1 MAVRI
6 KWPTR
11 ENENE
16 NEIEAASEMHV
27 TTLDTNQISNV
38 EVGVNTSK
46 STTSRKAKGALVRQG
61 PSGVIAIGL
70 AIALTAIPL
79 LWMVLASVKSRND
92 LYHKPLKFL
101 PSKLIWHNYGRAFHS
116 VPFVRFF
123 LNSLVTTVATTAI
136 KVTLGVTTA
145 YALVFLRFPGRR
157 VVFWFVVAS
166 LMVPFEVVLIPNYVT
181 TARLHWLD
189 TWTGIVIP
197 TAGVAFGAFLLH
209 QTFRAIPTEIIE
221 AAELDGVSRIGMM
234 TRIVVPMSRPA
245 LAAFALITAVAKWN
259 DYLWPRL
266 VSSTEKSTT
275 LPVGLTLLRNSEG
288 LNEWGP
294 IMAGAVLVIVPII
307 PILLFAQR
315 RIVDGLTGG
324 VKG

>member
-1 MAVRI
+1 M
-6 KWPTR
+6 
-11 ENENE
+11 
-16 NEIEAASEMHV
+16 
-27 TTLDTNQISNV
+27 TTLSPMDHV
-38 EVGVNTSK
+38 EPGVDLMANRRTQTVHK
-46 STTSRKAKGALVRQG
+46 SQKRGRGGVRQG
-61 PSGVIAIGL
+61 SSGMIATLL
-70 AIALTAIPL
+70 ALILTVLPL
-79 LWMVLASVKSRND
+79 IWMFLASVKSRND
-92 LYHKPLKFL
+92 LYHRPLRVL

-123 LNSLVTTVATTAI
+123 LNSAVTTIVTTLI
-136 KVTLGVTTA
+136 KVVLGVLTA

-181 TARLHWLD
+181 VARLHWLD
-189 TWTGIVIP
+189 TWTGIIVP
-197 TAGVAFGAFLLH
+197 TAGVAFGAYLMY
-209 QTFRAIPTEIIE
+209 QTFRNIPTEIIE
-221 AAELDGVSRIGMM
+221 AAELDGVSRLGLM

-245 LAAFALITAVAKWN
+245 VAAFALITAVGKWN

-266 VSSTEKSTT
+266 ISSTAKSAT
-275 LPVGLTLLRNSEG
+275 LPVGLSLLRNSEG

-294 IMAGAVLVIVPII
+294 IMAGVVLVILPVVPL
-307 PILLFAQR
+307 LLFAQR